1 MKITGWRIT
10 NNCFAKITVVG
21 GLNGNNNFRAK
32 FSQLPVGTHKGYP
45 AILAKGK

>member
-21 GLNGNNNFRAK
+21 GLNGTTTSELSFL
-32 FSQLPVGTHKGYP
+32 SCQLESTRVT
-45 AILAKGK
+45 LLS